1 MIKSEKQAVS
11 NHTWLCKL
19 SLIAYALS
27 KALNVIECFLSTRGV
42 IFRLLLKRLLC
53 SVKKN
58 GWMGNTERRCISSY
72 KMLTQLETGRACLRW
87 VLYHLVHW
95 DRYNLKWRQIKSLEQ
110 SMHAKYLNFFLLIYD
125 FFFYTFSLNPDICCL
140 YSLRYIYIVGG
151 VKR

>member
-1 MIKSEKQAVS
+1 MLFKYKGCYIQITFKMI
-11 NHTWLCKL
+11 T
-19 SLIAYALS
+19 
-27 KALNVIECFLSTRGV
+27 
-42 IFRLLLKRLLC
+42 LLC
-53 SVKKN
+53 EKN

-125 FFFYTFSLNPDICCL
+125 FFFYTFSFSSFPYYLIQFSHSFCWIFIKVAFRAS
-140 YSLRYIYIVGG
+140 YKIKFSFSLLTFQASIQPNH
-151 VKR
+151 

>member
-1 MIKSEKQAVS
+1 MLFKYKGCYIQITFKMI
-11 NHTWLCKL
+11 T
-19 SLIAYALS
+19 
-27 KALNVIECFLSTRGV
+27 
-42 IFRLLLKRLLC
+42 LLC
-53 SVKKN
+53 EKN

-140 YSLRYIYIVGG
+140 YSLRYIYIYIVGG
-151 VKR
+151 GLRGSVTTAKSVGIAEFFKNHTPAS